1 MSYRKLFRI
10 KLALLFLSVI
20 GFSSQAIAANEKIL
34 VVDMQR
40 VISESIMGK
49 AAQSDLQSEAKKKEV
64 RLQQRSNQVK
74 EMGEQIEKQ
83 SSLLSKDA
91 LDQKKQEVMKKQ
103 KELERSLA
111 DERQE
116 MAKMRDSSLMK
127 VVTEAKKVVNEVA
140 ASKGAIVVVEK
151 DPQVV
156 LYANDE
162 LDITPEVLKALDSKK
177 LSQ

>member
-1 MSYRKLFRI
+1 MSHRSHPSR
-10 KLALLFLSVI
+10 VI
-20 GFSSQAIAANEKIL
+20 IFAFVSFFGISSAAMAASGKIL

-49 AAQSDLQSEAKKKEV
+49 AAQSDLQAEAKKKEV

-74 EMGEQIEKQ
+74 EMSEQVEKQ
-83 SSLLSKDA
+83 ASLLSKDA
-91 LDQKKQEVMKKQ
+91 LEQKKQEVMKKQ

-140 ASKGAIVVVEK
+140 AQKGAIVVVEK

-156 LYANDE
+156 LYVNDE